1 MLFMQA
7 QAKMCLVNE
16 LLYSNR
22 GEEILEELGLTSAQ
36 ARTYMALCRLSKASA
51 AKTISASANITRQDI
66 YNTLIQLQQLSLIE
80 IALGK
85 PVLYRAIPIIQVI
98 TILAERRKQKTDS
111 LLTEAKALLSLSKMD
126 EIADEEEH
134 QFLLIP
140 KKETCTQKIKKTI
153 HNTKGS
159 MVIIAPWRETTQW
172 LFTLHESLI
181 QALDRSVE
189 IRVLSQEPQAINL
202 TKGITELFKYPNFKL
217 RLSPDPCEVRF
228 GIYDDQ
234 EAIVATLKSDNAA
247 ESPALWTSNPAM
259 MHLLRYYFEDKWGT
273 AKDFTGQQPLTSPT
287 TTPRLVHSKA

>member
-1 MLFMQA
+1 
-7 QAKMCLVNE
+7 MCLVKE

-51 AKTISASANITRQDI
+51 AKAISASANITRQDI
-66 YNTLIQLQQLSLIE
+66 YHTLTQLQQLSLIE
-80 IALGK
+80 LVLGK

-111 LLTEAKALLSLSKMD
+111 LLTEAKTLLSLFKMD

-153 HNTKGS
+153 HNTKES
-159 MVIIAPWRETTQW
+159 MVMIAPWRETTQW

-181 QALDRSVE
+181 NALDRGVE
-189 IRVLSQEPQAINL
+189 IRGLSQDQQAIKS
-202 TKGITELFKYPNFKL
+202 TKSITELFKYPNFKL

-228 GIYDDQ
+228 GIYDNR

-259 MHLLRYYFEDKWGT
+259 MHLLRHYFEAKWAT
-273 AKDFTGQQPLTSPT
+273 AKDFTDEQPLKSSDTPT
-287 TTPRLVHSKA
+287 KIGPQEEVSCY